1 MRKVAGTLKLDQAQY
16 RELEAFAKFG
26 AELDDAT
33 LAVLDKGAKN
43 VEILKQGQY
52 QPLPVEEQVA
62 IIFCGTKGL
71 LKDIPVEKVR
81 DFEKDFLDRCRLQ
94 LKSELAQIARGEFSD
109 DIADALT
116 NLAKEV
122 SKNYIEYKK

>member
-26 AELDDAT
+26 ADLDAAT

-52 QPLPVEEQVA
+52 QPLPVELQVA

-71 LKDIPVEKVR
+71 LKNIPVAKVR
-81 DFEKDFLDRCRLQ
+81 DFEKDFLERCQ
-94 LKSELAQIARGEFSD
+94 LLLKAELEQIAKGEFND
-109 DIADALT
+109 QIADMLS
-116 NLAKEV
+116 NLAEEV
-122 SKNYIEYKK
+122 AKNYTEFK